1 MAAFIEIAK
10 NPSAKADDEGIRLAL
25 AMGHREPETLARL
38 GKISA
43 GADQAFVFSQVPSSA
58 TVWRHA
64 SGWCS
69 SR

>member
-25 AMGHREPETLARL
+25 TMGDRETEALARL
-38 GKISA
+38 REIST
-43 GADQAFVFSQVPSSA
+43 GADQAFVFSQESSSA